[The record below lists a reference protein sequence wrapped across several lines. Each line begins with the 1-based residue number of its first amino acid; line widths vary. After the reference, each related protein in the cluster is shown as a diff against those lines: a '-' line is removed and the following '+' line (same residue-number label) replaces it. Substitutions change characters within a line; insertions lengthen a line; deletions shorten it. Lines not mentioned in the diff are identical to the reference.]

1 MHMNSP
7 RQGISDLPE
16 ICYQH
21 GMRTVVISPGSRNAP
36 LIFTFTRHDKLEC
49 LSITDERSAAYVA
62 LGIALQTRQPVGLV
76 CTSGTAALNY
86 APAIAEAYYQNIP
99 LVVITADRPA
109 EWIDQA
115 DGQTIRQSEIY
126 RNYIKHSAA
135 LPVETSADSDYWFF
149 RRSVSESLNMAMH
162 EPMGP
167 VHLNVPLREPL
178 YTALPSQ
185 SADIRIV
192 TSVASKMV
200 LSASQMEQLVARWNR
215 SNKKMIVCGFD
226 TVDDLR
232 CRELTLLS
240 ANPSVV
246 IVAENLSNLH
256 GEMVI
261 ASPERFFASLSEE
274 EAEAFRP
281 DLLVTFG
288 KSAVSGKLK
297 KYLRRYS
304 PSEHWHVEPTQSHV
318 DTFQGLTHTIVA
330 SPIPF
335 LRSIIEEEAK
345 SDSLYRDLL
354 LTKEMHLREK
364 HNEMVKRFPYSD
376 MTVYAAIFDR
386 IPADCNLHLANSTP
400 VRYSQLFHGK
410 TEVHYHCNRGTS
422 GIDGC
427 VSTAAG
433 SSLASD
439 RPTILITG
447 DLSFVYDSNGLWNKY
462 LKGNFKV
469 IVINNGGGNIFR
481 LIDTVQGE
489 NPAREFFETPHSVNI
504 GLLAKAYGINHD
516 VCTSADQLEAKLDW
530 LFAPADSPTIL
541 EIVTNFDVN
550 VAVFKDY
557 YKQIQ
562 Q

>member
-1 MHMNSP
+1 MNSP

-16 ICYQH
+16 ISYRH

-36 LIFTFTRHDKLEC
+36 LIFTFTRHDKLQC

-62 LGIALQTRQPVGLV
+62 LGIAMQTKQPVGLV

-126 RNYIKHSAA
+126 RNYIKQSIS
-135 LPVETSADSDYWFF
+135 LPVETANDSDFWFF
-149 RRSVSESLNMAMH
+149 KRSVSEALNMAMH
-162 EPMGP
+162 APMGP
-167 VHLNVPLREPL
+167 VHINVPLREPL
-178 YTALPSQ
+178 YNPLPQ
-185 SADIRIV
+185 PSADIQIV
-192 TSVASKMV
+192 KSVESPLLLNSAQFDQL
-200 LSASQMEQLVARWNR
+200 LSRWDSIER
-215 SNKKMIVCGFD
+215 KMIVCGFD
-226 TVDDLR
+226 TVDEAQ
-232 CRELTLLS
+232 CKALTLLS

-274 EAEAFRP
+274 EATAFRP
-281 DLLVTFG
+281 DLLITLG
-288 KSAVSGKLK
+288 KSAVSGRLK
-297 KYLRRYS
+297 KYLRKYS
-304 PSEHWHVEPTQSHV
+304 PAEHWHILPTQSHV
-318 DTFQGLTHTIVA
+318 DTYQGLTHTIVA
-330 SPIPF
+330 SPGPL
-335 LRSIIEEEAK
+335 LRSLIESEAR
-345 SDSLYRDLL
+345 SDSQYRDVL

-376 MTVYAAIFDR
+376 MTVYAAILHK

-410 TEVHYHCNRGTS
+410 TEVLYHCNRGTS

-433 SSLASD
+433 SSLASAK
-439 RPTILITG
+439 PTILITG

-504 GLLAKAYGINHD
+504 GLLAKAFGVNHD

-530 LFAPADSPTIL
+530 FFAPADSPTIL
-541 EIVTNFDVN
+541 EIVTSFDVN